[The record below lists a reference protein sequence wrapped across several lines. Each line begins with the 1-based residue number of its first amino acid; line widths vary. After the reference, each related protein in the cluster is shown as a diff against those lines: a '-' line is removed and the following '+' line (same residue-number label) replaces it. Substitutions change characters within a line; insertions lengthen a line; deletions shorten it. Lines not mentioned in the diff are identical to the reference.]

1 METFSAIAQIIILYF
16 VIYAI
21 LKEAKGSRF
30 GQALMGVGVLVVL
43 LAAFTYL
50 FDFHVLSLLV
60 KYLLIYFAISTVVIF
75 QPEIRRFLTA
85 MGAIGNLEKR
95 SQRDA
100 SILTPEALIEII
112 LTLSEKK
119 LGALFAFEQAIS
131 LRGYEASG
139 TPVDAIMTE
148 ELLVSI
154 FTPPLPLHDGGA
166 VVRNGRLSSA
176 HCLFPISHN
185 PSLASSGMRHRAA
198 VGISEETDALVI
210 VVSEETGSVSI
221 AHNGKIMR
229 YSGSVIAPALE
240 QWLEKYLPNDNSS
253 RGFWQKKFLAI
264 QNAILKMTKARRE
277 K

>member
-75 QPEIRRFLTA
+75 QPEIRRFLTT

-166 VVRNGRLSSA
+166 VVRNRVKR
-176 HCLFPISHN
+176 II
-185 PSLASSGMRHRAA
+185 RAA
-198 VGISEETDALVI
+198 YDSRKADIKVGYLIVISARSAAANKKSTD
-210 VVSEETGSVSI
+210 I
-221 AHNGKIMR
+221 ACELDKAFSFLQM
-229 YSGSVIAPALE
+229 YSDQTAKNKDK
-240 QWLEKYLPNDNSS
+240 Q
-253 RGFWQKKFLAI
+253 
-264 QNAILKMTKARRE
+264 
-277 K
+277 